1 VLTLVS
7 TTIQWSH
14 QQRNWR
20 NKMNKVTMEI
30 IELLNVN
37 SNIALKIQYKMEC
50 DGFDFSEC
58 TDKQFKKEVK
68 NIFLTM

>member
-1 VLTLVS
+1 
-7 TTIQWSH
+7 
-14 QQRNWR
+14 
-20 NKMNKVTMEI
+20 MNKVTMEI